1 MLSVKKEPAVEKH
14 MAILCNMVIVII
26 FYVGLIMKNVV
37 ERIIWLM
44 LMNQPFNH
52 FNQTRCDYNHENDQN
67 IWNHD

>member
-1 MLSVKKEPAVEKH
+1 
-14 MAILCNMVIVII
+14 MAIVII

-37 ERIIWLM
+37 ERIWLM

-52 FNQTRCDYNHENDQN
+52 FNQTRGDYKHESDQN